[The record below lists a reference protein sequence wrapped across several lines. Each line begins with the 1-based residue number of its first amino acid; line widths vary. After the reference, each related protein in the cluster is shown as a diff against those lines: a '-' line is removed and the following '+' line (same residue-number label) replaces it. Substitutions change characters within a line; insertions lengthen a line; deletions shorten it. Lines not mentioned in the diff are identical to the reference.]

1 MAVSRASG
9 KLEAALARFGLDE
22 AVRGA
27 RAVDVGASTG
37 GFTEA
42 LLAHG
47 AASVLAV
54 DVGHGQLHPSLGA
67 DARVTSLEGID
78 WRKLSLSEA
87 EGPFDFFTVDVSF
100 VAARNMLRALA
111 FRLRPGAEGVVLV
124 KPQFELADRQ
134 VKGGD
139 VRDPNLRRAALEKVR
154 RRAETLGFLLKAEI
168 DSPVAGGEGSIEILA
183 HLIFSGRPASMPA
196 PGERRPQE
204 KAKSA
209 RRKAR
214 SAGPASLRWFAVVA
228 PGLEEAAAREIE
240 ALPNVSALARET
252 GGVEW
257 SAPAIEGYRANLW
270 LRLATR
276 VLGRVGTV
284 EAREFGKLRRRA
296 ATLDWGAFIAP
307 GASIALRASTSRCRL
322 YHTGAITETAAL
334 AIADAVK
341 GARLA
346 AEGETAD
353 VSILVRGAEDH
364 FTFSVDASGERLHRR
379 GARVEVGAAPLR
391 ETLAAGLLALAGWDP
406 SLPLVDP
413 MCGAGTIVIE
423 AALQV
428 IDRAPG
434 IDRAFAN
441 GFAIDGWPLFSSG
454 SAATEAAAL
463 RDEARARI
471 RPAGATPAAAGLIV
485 GSDHDARAIESAR
498 RNAARAEVDAHV
510 TLVSRDIT
518 DARPP
523 DTTPGL
529 VIVNPPYGRRLANPR
544 AAVAT
549 YRELGRVLRAHFRG
563 WRAAIVV
570 PGQLKDAAGAL
581 RLELPDQHR
590 LRNGGL
596 PITLCV
602 GAIR

>member
-1 MAVSRASG
+1 MAVSRAGG
-9 KLEAALARFGLDE
+9 KLEAALARFGLD
-22 AVRGA
+22 AVVRGA

-42 LLAHG
+42 LLTHG

-54 DVGHGQLHPSLGA
+54 DVGHGQLHPSLRGN
-67 DARVTSLEGID
+67 ARVTSLEGVD
-78 WRKLSLSEA
+78 WRKLSLAEA

-111 FRLRPGAEGVVLV
+111 FRLSPGAQGVVLV
-124 KPQFELADRQ
+124 KPQFELPDRQ
-134 VKGGD
+134 VKEGQ

-154 RRAETLGFLLKAEI
+154 ARAEALGFALAGEI

-183 HLIFSGRPASMPA
+183 HLVFSGRPASLPA
-196 PGERRPQE
+196 PGERRRDAKPPRPPRG
-204 KAKSA
+204 KA
-209 RRKAR
+209 AR
-214 SAGPASLRWFAVVA
+214 SSLRWFAVVA
-228 PGLEEAAAREIE
+228 PGLEEAAEREIG
-240 ALPNVSALARET
+240 ALPNVSDLQREI

-284 EAREFGKLRRRA
+284 EAREFGRLRRRA
-296 ATLDWGAFIAP
+296 ATLDWRAFVAP

-322 YHTGAITETAAL
+322 YHTGAITETAAA
-334 AIADAVK
+334 AIGDAVK
-341 GARLA
+341 GAHVA
-346 AEGETAD
+346 ADGETAD
-353 VSILVRGAEDH
+353 VSILVRGAEDR

-391 ETLAAGLLALAGWDP
+391 ETLAAGLLALAGWNP

-413 MCGAGTIVIE
+413 MCGAGTIAIE
-423 AALQV
+423 AALQAV
-428 IDRAPG
+428 DRAPG
-434 IDRAFAN
+434 IDRAFGD
-441 GFAIDGWPLFSSG
+441 GFAIDDWPLYSESG
-454 SAATEAAAL
+454 AATEASAL
-463 RDEARARI
+463 RDEARARVHSSA
-471 RPAGATPAAAGLIV
+471 PAPIV
-485 GSDHDARAIESAR
+485 GSDHDAGAIESAR
-498 RNAARAEVDAHV
+498 RNAARAEVDAHI
-510 TLVSRDIT
+510 TLASRDVA

-523 DTTPGL
+523 GATPGL

-544 AAVAT
+544 AAVTA

-563 WRAAIVV
+563 WRFAIVV
-570 PGQLKDAAGAL
+570 PRSLHDAAGAL
-581 RLELPDQHR
+581 RLEFEARHK

-596 PITLCV
+596 PIELCT
-602 GAIR
+602 GAIT

>member
-1 MAVSRASG
+1 MAVSRAGG
-9 KLEAALARFGLDE
+9 KLEAALARFGLGA
-22 AVRGA
+22 AVHGA
-27 RAVDVGASTG
+27 HAVDVGASTG

-47 AASVLAV
+47 AAAVLAV
-54 DVGHGQLHPSLGA
+54 DVGHDQLHPSLRA
-67 DARVTSLEGID
+67 DARVTSLEGVD

-111 FRLRPGAEGVVLV
+111 FRLRPGAQGVVLV
-124 KPQFELADRQ
+124 KPQFELPDRQ
-134 VKGGD
+134 VKQGHVD
-139 VRDPNLRRAALEKVR
+139 DPNLRRAALEKVR
-154 RRAETLGFLLKAEI
+154 RRAEALGFVLEGEI

-183 HLIFSGRPASMPA
+183 HLVFSGRPATLPA
-196 PGERRPQE
+196 PGERRRPE
-204 KAKSA
+204 KPAP
-209 RRKAR
+209 RKAR
-214 SAGPASLRWFAVVA
+214 RAAPESLRWFAVVA
-228 PGLEEAAAREIE
+228 PGLEEAAEREIA
-240 ALPNVSALARET
+240 ALPNVSGLSREI

-257 SAPAIEGYRANLW
+257 SAPAVEGYRANLW

-276 VLGRVGTV
+276 VLARIGTV

-296 ATLDWGAFIAP
+296 AGLAWSAFVAP

-334 AIADAVK
+334 AIGDVVK
-341 GARLA
+341 GTRVA
-346 AEGETAD
+346 ADGETAD

-364 FTFSVDASGERLHRR
+364 FTFSIDASGERLHRR

-413 MCGAGTIVIE
+413 MCGAGTILIE
-423 AALQV
+423 AALQAV
-428 IDRAPG
+428 DRAPG
-434 IDRAFAN
+434 IDRAFGD
-441 GFAIDGWPLFSSG
+441 GFAIDDWPLFSAG
-454 SAATEAAAL
+454 GAATASSVL

-471 RPAGATPAAAGLIV
+471 RATAPAPIV
-485 GSDHDARAIESAR
+485 GSDHDARAIDSAR
-498 RNAARAEVDAHV
+498 RNAARAEVDAQM
-510 TLVSRDIT
+510 TLASRDVA

-523 DTTPGL
+523 TATAGL

-563 WRAAIVV
+563 WRVAIVV

-581 RLELPDQHR
+581 RLELPEQHR

-602 GAIR
+602 GLIR